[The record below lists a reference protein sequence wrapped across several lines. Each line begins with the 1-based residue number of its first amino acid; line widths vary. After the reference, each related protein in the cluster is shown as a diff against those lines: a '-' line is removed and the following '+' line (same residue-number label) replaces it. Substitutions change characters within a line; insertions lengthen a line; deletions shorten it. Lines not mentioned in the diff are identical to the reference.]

1 MDDRT
6 NQAYNALP
14 ERLYVVLDGKV
25 IFEVGLFK
33 LKGTK
38 VPTISGRFGTW

>member
-6 NQAYNALP
+6 NHAYSALP

-25 IFEVGLFK
+25 VFEVGLFGYF
-33 LKGTK
+33 LN
-38 VPTISGRFGTW
+38 S